1 MNGHHNASVDKARN
15 LN

>member
-15 LN
+15 SN